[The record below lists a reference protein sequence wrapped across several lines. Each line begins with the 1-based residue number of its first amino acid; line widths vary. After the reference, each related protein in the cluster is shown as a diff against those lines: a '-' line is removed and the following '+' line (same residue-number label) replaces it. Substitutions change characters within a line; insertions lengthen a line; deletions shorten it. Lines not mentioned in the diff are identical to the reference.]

1 MRPRYPAVLAALC
14 LAVPLAGGCTPMGI
28 GLGMHTE
35 AVPKIEERRPDPA
48 ELRLAEAAE
57 RAETA
62 LTALARIAS
71 AQIPL
76 PTAGIA
82 GDVPA
87 ALRRPV
93 TLDWIGPVESVAA
106 SLAQYAG
113 YRFAAAGMRPVRPVM
128 VEVGAADTPLIEV
141 LRDIGIQAG
150 AAANLVVDARSRTV
164 RLDWT
169 GERPGPG
176 NHPGPEKHPDSDER
190 PGSAPGQEGT

>member
-1 MRPRYPAVLAALC
+1 MAPLYALC
-14 LAVPLAGGCTPMGI
+14 LAVPLVGGCTPPGI
-28 GLGMHTE
+28 GLGTDTE

-48 ELRLAEAAE
+48 ELRLAETAA
-57 RAETA
+57 RAEAA

-71 AQIPL
+71 AQIPQ

-113 YRFAAAGMRPVRPVM
+113 YRFAAAGARPVRPVM
-128 VEVGAADTPLIEV
+128 VEVGAADTPLIEI

-150 AAANLVVDARSRTV
+150 AAATLLVDADGRSV

-169 GERPGPG
+169 AEHSGSGERPGSG
-176 NHPGPEKHPDSDER
+176 NRTGT
-190 PGSAPGQEGT
+190 APGQEGT